1 MSSEAFQYIKVDWI
15 HTHPDEPT
23 VLYSELDMD
32 RWELRKVEV
41 YADGTMDFADAER
54 SSGTTQL
61 GSLPVPPLEELTSEF
76 DPKVIYAA
84 DFERVW
90 SMATK

>member
-41 YADGTMDFADAER
+41 YVDGTMDFADAER

-61 GSLPVPPLEELTSEF
+61 GSLPVTPLEELTSEF

-84 DFERVW
+84 EFERVW